1 MSPWDRLNAV
11 IHNVRYAVDA
21 DEYCQGWLEKA
32 NRLVPRGLHILV
44 VDRKLVVIVGA
55 EFVRDWFS
63 KKRDR
68 RIDVTCLPFEL
79 VVNADLV
86 LAEATGPDDLAWA
99 GQFYTVLKSR
109 EPNMTNRV
117 FKGPLYDRPVVP
129 VYLRVR

>member
-1 MSPWDRLNAV
+1 MNELSEV

-21 DEYCQGWLEKA
+21 GEYYEEWLEKA
-32 NRLVPRGLHILV
+32 NRLVPRGLHVLV
-44 VDRKLVVIVGA
+44 VDKKLVVIVGA

-68 RIDVTCLPFEL
+68 RIDATCLPFEL
-79 VVNADLV
+79 VANADLV

-109 EPNMTNRV
+109 EPNMVNRV
-117 FKGPLYDRPVVP
+117 FAGPLYDTQTVP
-129 VYLRVR
+129 VYFRVR